1 MKIFLELLKGSKQ
14 LTINHLLFVTEPFRN
29 IMRSFFVTMIVFLLV
44 LTPQQSLASSENI
57 KTWNDVISNYSDTGT
72 LGGISVPL
80 DGNNSSDSNTMAG
93 DEWPSLVEVYT
104 ATWCENCVTTQGI
117 IDSLTLPEGKSMLK
131 IHYHR
136 FIAEVQ
142 DPFGSQT
149 TDDRWIER
157 YGPTSRLTLSLIHI

>member
-72 LGGISVPL
+72 LG
-80 DGNNSSDSNTMAG
+80 
-93 DEWPSLVEVYT
+93 ESLYLSMVIIQVI
-104 ATWCENCVTTQGI
+104 VTQWLEMNGQ
-117 IDSLTLPEGKSMLK
+117 
-131 IHYHR
+131 
-136 FIAEVQ
+136 V
-142 DPFGSQT
+142 
-149 TDDRWIER
+149 
-157 YGPTSRLTLSLIHI
+157 